1 MSMRK
6 HTAEQKRDS
15 KAIAAKS
22 DGDIDFSDA
31 LLVSDWSGAEVAKF
45 YRPKKKPITMH
56 LDSDV
61 IACLKAD
68 ERG

>member
-1 MSMRK
+1 MRK

-15 KAIAAKS
+15 KTIAAKS

-31 LLVSDWSGAEVAKF
+31 LPDSDWSAAEVGKF
-45 YRPKKKPITMH
+45 YRPKKTPITMR

-61 IACLKAD
+61 TARLKTD
-68 ERG
+68 GRG